1 MGLIRAVTGHLNDD
15 QINRLRDWLSA
26 QSAAPV
32 QVLATERLSG
42 GAIQENHRLEIEV
55 AGGDWPGHH
64 DLVLRRDAQSAV
76 ATSHSRAE
84 EYALLKAAHK
94 AGVAVPTPCVLC
106 EDETILGGPFFL
118 MHRVSGEARGGRLI
132 KAAPDAGL
140 VHTLGANLARIHSI
154 TPPTEGLSVL
164 GDPPIDPARDA
175 VTQYRG
181 YLDKLP
187 DPHPAVEWGLAWLAA
202 NAPPPP
208 PGGTVLCHRD
218 YRTGNLMIEQAET
231 GGTLS
236 ATLDWE
242 FAGWSDPLEDI
253 GWFLAKCWRF
263 GRWQEEAGGLGP
275 RRAFLDGY
283 TEVSNH
289 IIDPAAVTYWEVMAH
304 VRWAVIALQQAWR
317 HVSGEEASIEL
328 ALTAHVVPELEA
340 EILAMTGGDE

>member
-1 MGLIRAVTGHLNDD
+1 MTGQLTSD
-15 QINRLRDWLSA
+15 QINRLANWLSA

-42 GAIQENHRLEIEV
+42 GAIQENHRLEIDV
-55 AGGDWPGHH
+55 AGGDWPGRH

-118 MHRVSGEARGGRLI
+118 MHRVSGEARGGRLV

-140 VHTLGANLARIHSI
+140 VRALGANLARIHTI
-154 TPPTEGLSVL
+154 TPTRAKTDKMALDFL
-164 GDPPIDPARDA
+164 GQPPADPAQTA
-175 VTQYRG
+175 VAQYRDF
-181 YLDKLP
+181 LDALP
-187 DPHPAVEWGLAWLAA
+187 DPHPAVEWGLAWLADR
-202 NAPPPP
+202 APA
-208 PGGTVLCHRD
+208 PGTIVLCHRD
-218 YRTGNLMIEQAET
+218 YRVGNLMINQEDGLT
-231 GGTLS
+231 

-263 GRWQEEAGGLGP
+263 GRWEQEAGGLGP
-275 RRAFLDGY
+275 RDAFLDGY
-283 TEVSNH
+283 QAASGRA
-289 IIDPAAVTYWEVMAH
+289 IDPAAVAYWEVMAH

-340 EILAMTGGDE
+340 EILAMTGEDK